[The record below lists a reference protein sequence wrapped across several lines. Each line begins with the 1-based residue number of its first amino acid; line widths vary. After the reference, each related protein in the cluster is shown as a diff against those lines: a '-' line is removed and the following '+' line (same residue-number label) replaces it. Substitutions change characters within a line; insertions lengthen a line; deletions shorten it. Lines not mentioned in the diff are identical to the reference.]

1 MDRTYKSVC
10 RSQGSPAGGVDD
22 RERTARCRY
31 PVTWENPEFCVTAR
45 PGTAGVVGQTPVRGR
60 VRRLDPAELQ
70 GAGRQRRQ
78 PGVRVKGHWKVL
90 PVLLPP
96 DDGRRVTGDLTT
108 QEGAITEVRRH

>member
-1 MDRTYKSVC
+1 MIENVKHGC
-10 RSQGSPAGGVDD
+10 RD
-22 RERTARCRY
+22 

-60 VRRLDPAELQ
+60 VRWLDAAELQ

-96 DDGRRVTGDLTT
+96 DDGRRVPGDLTT